1 MLPACLRPSHREH
14 RPGWKPSLFSTDS
27 FWLRWC
33 ASVLCFLAVGGN
45 AAEEKKPEPK
55 PLPSVILTS
64 PLAAVAGA
72 TNTILLRGLSLTNV
86 SEVRFLAPPVGLVSL
101 IKSATKSDPPKPL
114 DAKRAGDNLIVLSL
128 ALPPVVEAAGLSY
141 VVISPDG
148 ASATNT
154 LVVLPADQAV
164 SEKEPNGGF
173 KEAQTITM
181 GRTVLGEIGK
191 EKDVD
196 VFRFDGAAGHRIHVE
211 ITAARL
217 GSALDALV
225 NLYDASGH
233 LIASSDDPPPGR
245 DAVLDAT
252 LPTPGPWFLVVLD
265 AHDRGGAAHPYLL
278 SLKLAK

>member
-1 MLPACLRPSHREH
+1 VA
-14 RPGWKPSLFSTDS
+14 
-27 FWLRWC
+27 
-33 ASVLCFLAVGGN
+33 N

-55 PLPSVILTS
+55 PAPSVFLTS

-72 TNTILLRGLSLTNV
+72 TNTILLRGLNLTNV

-114 DAKRAGDNLIVLSL
+114 DAKRAGDTLITLSL
-128 ALPPVVEAAGLSY
+128 GLPPGVESAELSY

-148 ASATNT
+148 ESPTNR
-154 LVVLPADQAV
+154 LIVLPADQAV

-173 KEAQTITM
+173 KEAQMIAI
-181 GRTVLGEIGK
+181 GRIVLGEIGK

-196 VFRFDGAAGHRIHVE
+196 VFRFDGAAGNRIHVE
-211 ITAARL
+211 IAAARL
-217 GSALDALV
+217 GSALGALV
-225 NLYDASGH
+225 NLHDASGH

-245 DAVLDAT
+245 DAVLDVT